1 MKNFDAVF
9 QHSSTERPTPTPAA
23 AEVDLSGPTTGPPEQ
38 AGGAEC
44 ECPPSMSADEF
55 KQKYTEVTA
64 SVTINMG
71 QNVLC
76 QVAAGK
82 CFISCATQ
90 FKLPG
95 VQSMSAKP
103 LFLYAGGSWIS
114 DSNKAKD
121 FLAKPANEGKG
132 VEFRLESSKDMVP
145 WRFSKLSHCFVK
157 WCRLG
162 FISFE
167 CCHRFLIRC
176 SLRLFWKSSKAK
188 GLLTLCQ

>member
-1 MKNFDAVF
+1 MF
-9 QHSSTERPTPTPAA
+9 QHLSTERPAPTPAA
-23 AEVDLSGPTTGPPEQ
+23 AEVDLSVATTGPSDQ
-38 AGGAEC
+38 ASGAEC
-44 ECPPSMSADEF
+44 DCPPSMSADEF

-95 VQSMSAKP
+95 VLSMGAKP
-103 LFLYAGGSWIS
+103 LFLYAGGSWLS

-121 FLAKPANEGKG
+121 FLAKAANEGKG

-145 WRFSKLSHCFVK
+145 WRFSKLIQCFVK
-157 WCRLG
+157 RFSLG
-162 FISFE
+162 FIF
-167 CCHRFLIRC
+167 F
-176 SLRLFWKSSKAK
+176 
-188 GLLTLCQ
+188 

>member
-1 MKNFDAVF
+1 
-9 QHSSTERPTPTPAA
+9 
-23 AEVDLSGPTTGPPEQ
+23 
-38 AGGAEC
+38 
-44 ECPPSMSADEF
+44 MSADEF

-95 VQSMSAKP
+95 MLSMNAKP
-103 LFLYAGGSWIS
+103 LFLYAGGSWLS

-145 WRFSKLSHCFVK
+145 
-157 WCRLG
+157 
-162 FISFE
+162 
-167 CCHRFLIRC
+167 
-176 SLRLFWKSSKAK
+176 
-188 GLLTLCQ
+188 